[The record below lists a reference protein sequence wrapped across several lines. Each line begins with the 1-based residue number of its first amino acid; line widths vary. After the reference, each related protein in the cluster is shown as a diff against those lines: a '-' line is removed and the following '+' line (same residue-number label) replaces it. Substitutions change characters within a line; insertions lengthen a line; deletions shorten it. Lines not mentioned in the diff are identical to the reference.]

1 MIFAANWKMNG
12 NIKFLNSI
20 LEEIKQ
26 DIIPYLADNSKI
38 IVCPPSVYLRQAKLI
53 CHNTSIEIGAQDCSS
68 QENGAFTGEISA
80 NMLSDV
86 GSQWVILGHS
96 ERRQYHSENNDLLY
110 KKMLLAKLAG
120 LKVIFCIGE
129 TLAQHASN
137 KTKDILAE
145 QLSIICGSDLNNLEH
160 IIAYEP
166 IWAIGTGL
174 IPKLEEIDEAHQ
186 FIKSFLFEKTRL
198 KSKVQVLYG
207 GSVNPENAN
216 QIKSL
221 ITVDGVLVGGAS
233 LSAEKFKQICM

>member
-12 NIKFLNSI
+12 NIEFLNSI
-20 LEEIKQ
+20 LAEIKQ
-26 DIIPYLADNSKI
+26 DIMPYLAVNSKV
-38 IVCPPSVYLRQAKLI
+38 IVCPPSIYLSQAKLI
-53 CHNTSIEIGAQDCSS
+53 CQNSSIEIGAQDCSS

-80 NMLSDV
+80 DMLSDI

-96 ERRQYHSENNDLLY
+96 ERRQYHSENNDLLH
-110 KKMLLAKLAG
+110 KKMLSAKLAG
-120 LKVIFCIGE
+120 LKVILCIGE
-129 TLAQHASN
+129 THDQHATN

-145 QLSIICGSDLNNLEH
+145 QLSIICGSDLNNLEY

-174 IPKLEEIDEAHQ
+174 IPKLEEIDEIHQ
-186 FIKSFLFEKTRL
+186 FIKSLLFEKTSL

-233 LSAEKFKQICM
+233 LSAEKFKQICI